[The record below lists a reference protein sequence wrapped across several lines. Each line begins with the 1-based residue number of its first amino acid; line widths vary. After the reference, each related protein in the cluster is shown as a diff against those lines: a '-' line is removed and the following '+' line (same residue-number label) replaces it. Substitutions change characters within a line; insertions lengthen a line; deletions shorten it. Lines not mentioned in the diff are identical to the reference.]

1 MWPAITRYT
10 VYSIRL
16 SNFEG
21 PLDLLLFFIR
31 RDELDIYDIPI
42 AEITEEFLEY
52 VRLMEMLDLELAGEF
67 VVMAAMLVQIKAQML
82 LPREETGQGALD
94 GVDEDDPRAELV
106 RRLLEYKRY
115 KEASEHLGT
124 QADEQRYVMYRQVFD
139 AEQMHAAEDTTYR
152 NATLFDLLKAL
163 KKAIERAPDE
173 PDPHVVTRFPITVE
187 EKAEEI
193 LHTLKARP
201 SIRFFELIGG
211 RPRMHIV
218 VTFLALLELA
228 KNHFIRIQQDETFD
242 DIVVAGRNHEEE
254 SLQAS
259 EQHEV
264 SSEQHAAS
272 SEQTAANT
280 ESSTEN

>member
-1 MWPAITRYT
+1 

-52 VRLMEMLDLELAGEF
+52 VRLIEMLDLELAGEF

-82 LPREETGQGALD
+82 LPREEKPEGAGD
-94 GVDEDDPRAELV
+94 GIDEDDPRAELV
-106 RRLLEYKRY
+106 KRLLEYKRY
-115 KEASEHLGT
+115 KEASEHLAT
-124 QADEQRYVMYRQVFD
+124 QADEQKYVMYRQVFD
-139 AEQMHAAEDTTYR
+139 AEQMHAQEEGAYR

-163 KKAIERAPDE
+163 KRAIERAPDK

-193 LHTLKARP
+193 LHTLRARP
-201 SIRFFELIGG
+201 SVRFFELITG
-211 RPRMHIV
+211 RAKMHIV

-242 DIVVAGRNHEEE
+242 DIVVAARTHGDEQQAE
-254 SLQAS
+254 SGEQQAES
-259 EQHEV
+259 
-264 SSEQHAAS
+264 
-272 SEQTAANT
+272 T
-280 ESSTEN
+280 ESNPTASAEPSTES